1 MLQGM
6 TSTAAQASIAGR
18 PEVIDVY
25 ARVSRKGDRNQ
36 RSVSGQVAASRAV
49 LAARGLTAGEV
60 LKDDGRSAWNPR
72 VKRDG
77 WDQLMARLESGAS
90 AGVVVFDLERFTR
103 QPREGERLID
113 AAERGLT
120 VLDSDAEFDLTTASG
135 KKAFRDAMA
144 AAAYYSD
151 RLSDR
156 VKRGKKAKAMAGEVD
171 NGGKH
176 RAFGFEEDNVTVHE
190 PEAAVIRFLA
200 GHILHGDP
208 QLALVDF
215 LNRRGIKTAKDGPWT
230 VHALAMMLTR
240 ERNRGNITHAGVVVA
255 RLPGEPILDDDTFS
269 RLIAV
274 YAARRRG
281 RPPSGQYL
289 ASGVLTCG
297 TCGVRLG
304 CRPVPQKRPY
314 PDGEVCRE
322 YFCTPRLSRDCAD
335 RARADQRAVDD
346 AVRELALA
354 ILADPRNAAQIEAA
368 AAAVAEEADTLDTL
382 IARDEELALE
392 LSGRLGRDEITLA
405 RYDAVTRPLDRR
417 LAGLR
422 ERRARLSSPEAVP
435 ARQSRAAWEARWE
448 AADPGERRD
457 LLKMALRG
465 RHLVIAPAGTGQGS
479 RALTD
484 VRRRITVS

>member
-1 MLQGM
+1 M
-6 TSTAAQASIAGR
+6 TNSATSIAAR
-18 PEVIDVY
+18 PEAIDVY
-25 ARVSRKGDRNQ
+25 ARVSRKGDRDQ
-36 RSVSGQVAASRAV
+36 RSTGSQAAVCRAI
-49 LAARGLTAGEV
+49 LDERGLTVGDV
-60 LKDDGRSAWNPR
+60 FTDDGRSAWNPHVR
-72 VKRDG
+72 RPA
-77 WDQLMARLESGAS
+77 WDTLMTRLESGAS
-90 AGVVVFDLERFTR
+90 GGVICFDLERFAR
-103 QPREGERLID
+103 RPRDGERLID

-120 VLDSDAEFDLTTASG
+120 VLDSDGEFDLTSASG

-156 VKRGKKAKAMAGEVD
+156 VKRGKKAKAMSGEVD
-171 NGGKH
+171 HGGEH
-176 RAFGFEEDNVTVHE
+176 RAFGFEEDNVTVR
-190 PEAAVIRFLA
+190 EAEAQYIRFA
-200 GHILHGDP
+200 VDHFLHDDS
-208 QLALVDF
+208 QDALVGF
-215 LNRRGIKTAKDGPWT
+215 LNARSVLTSYGKPWT
-230 VHALAMMLTR
+230 RQGLRMLLARDRNAGWIVHNGQR
-240 ERNRGNITHAGVVVA
+240 VA
-255 RLPGEPILDDDTFS
+255 RLPGEPVISEEDHERVVAKL
-269 RLIAV
+269 
-274 YAARRRG
+274 AARPRG
-281 RPPSGQYL
+281 RPRSGIYL
-289 ASGVLTCG
+289 AGGVVACGLCG
-297 TCGVRLG
+297 TLLSG
-304 CRPVPQKRPY
+304 RPTAGRRPY
-314 PDGEVCRE
+314 PDGEVARE
-322 YFCTPRLSRDCAD
+322 YWCSPSSRGGCGQ
-335 RARADQRAVDD
+335 RVRADQRAVDD

-435 ARQSRAAWEARWE
+435 ARRSRVAWEARWE